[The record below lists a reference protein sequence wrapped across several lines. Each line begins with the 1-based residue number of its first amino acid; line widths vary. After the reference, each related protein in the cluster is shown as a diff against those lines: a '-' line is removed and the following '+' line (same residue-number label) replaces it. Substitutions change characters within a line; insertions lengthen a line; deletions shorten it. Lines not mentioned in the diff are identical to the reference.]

1 MRRPLLILGIF
12 LRFTFSYTRL
22 RGSVIT
28 SPLHQLLI
36 LLGFNDTTGAVVL
49 GPAAPGLAPINIKL
63 EANGGVTVEN

>member
-1 MRRPLLILGIF
+1 
-12 LRFTFSYTRL
+12 
-22 RGSVIT
+22 
-28 SPLHQLLI
+28 LLI